1 MADNVNHP
9 AHYETGKFECIDVM
23 VETQGVEATQNFC
36 VCNAL
41 KYVYRHKKKNGM
53 EDLQKAI
60 WYLNKAVELESQSE
74 KALAEVETQS
84 EKALNTYYAERNEKI
99 GLDATATAI
108 SALMQQAYSLTE
120 SFKEKVKAE
129 YPGVDTLCGYYGSI
143 SYKLANM
150 SSQAEIRSCLL
161 KEFEDGRTE
170 IRKGIKARKNEMIKG
185 ITDNYRNVIAN
196 VSNMKNAKLA
206 MEYLKN
212 LGFDLSELVKADEN
226 PVTTALSV
234 EVDTRFLFIGGK
246 KNEVE

>member
-41 KYVYRHKKKNGM
+41 KYVYRHKKKNGI

-60 WYLNKAVELESQSE
+60 WYLNKAVELEE
-74 KALAEVETQS
+74 
-84 EKALNTYYAERNEKI
+84 
-99 GLDATATAI
+99 
-108 SALMQQAYSLTE
+108 
-120 SFKEKVKAE
+120 AE

-143 SYKLANM
+143 SYKLANL

-206 MEYLKN
+206 MEYLKS
-212 LGFDLSELVKADEN
+212 LGFDLSDLVKADEN

>member
-1 MADNVNHP
+1 M
-9 AHYETGKFECIDVM
+9 TKRQII
-23 VETQGVEATQNFC
+23 
-36 VCNAL
+36 
-41 KYVYRHKKKNGM
+41 K
-53 EDLQKAI
+53 
-60 WYLNKAVELESQSE
+60 WLESQSE

-84 EKALNTYYAERNEKI
+84 EKALNTYYAERNEKNVSTN
-99 GLDATATAI
+99 LDNITTATAI

-246 KNEVE
+246 KHEVE

>member
-23 VETQGVEATQNFC
+23 VETQGVEATQDFC

-60 WYLNKAVELESQSE
+60 WYLNKAVKWLESQSE

-212 LGFDLSELVKADEN
+212 LGCELVKADEN

>member
-1 MADNVNHP
+1 M
-9 AHYETGKFECIDVM
+9 TKRQII
-23 VETQGVEATQNFC
+23 
-36 VCNAL
+36 
-41 KYVYRHKKKNGM
+41 K
-53 EDLQKAI
+53 
-60 WYLNKAVELESQSE
+60 WLESQSE

-84 EKALNTYYAERNEKI
+84 EKALNTYYAERNERI
-99 GLDATATAI
+99 GLEDTATSIA
-108 SALMQQAYSLTE
+108 ALMQQAYSLTE

-150 SSQAEIRSCLL
+150 SSQAEIRSSLL

-170 IRKGIKARKNEMIKG
+170 IRKG

-206 MEYLKN
+206 MEYLKS
-212 LGFDLSELVKADEN
+212 LGFDLSDLVKADEN

>member
-1 MADNVNHP
+1 MEERENIRERLKKHKLSYVWLIGQLALRGIVTDKTEMSSVISGTRNGTKAD
-9 AHYETGKFECIDVM
+9 
-23 VETQGVEATQNFC
+23 
-36 VCNAL
+36 
-41 KYVYRHKKKNGM
+41 
-53 EDLQKAI
+53 AI
-60 WYLNKAVELESQSE
+60 IE
-74 KALAEVETQS
+74 LAEVENQS
-84 EKALNTYYAERNEKI
+84 EKALNTYYAERNERI
-99 GLDATATAI
+99 GLEDTATSIA
-108 SALMQQAYSLTE
+108 ALMQQAYSLTE

-206 MEYLKN
+206 MEYLKS
-212 LGFDLSELVKADEN
+212 LGFDLSDLVKADEN

>member
-60 WYLNKAVELESQSE
+60 WYLNKAVEL
-74 KALAEVETQS
+74 
-84 EKALNTYYAERNEKI
+84 NERI
-99 GLDATATAI
+99 GLEDTATSIA
-108 SALMQQAYSLTE
+108 ALMQQAYSLTE

-206 MEYLKN
+206 MEYLKS
-212 LGFDLSELVKADEN
+212 LGFDLSDLVKADEN

-234 EVDTRFLFIGGK
+234 EVDTRFLFIEGK

>member
-1 MADNVNHP
+1 M
-9 AHYETGKFECIDVM
+9 TKRQII
-23 VETQGVEATQNFC
+23 
-36 VCNAL
+36 
-41 KYVYRHKKKNGM
+41 K
-53 EDLQKAI
+53 
-60 WYLNKAVELESQSE
+60 WLESQSE
-74 KALAEVETQS
+74 KALAEIETQS
-84 EKALNTYYAERNEKI
+84 EKALNTYYAERNERI
-99 GLDATATAI
+99 GLEDTATSIA
-108 SALMQQAYSLTE
+108 ALMQQVYSLTE

-206 MEYLKN
+206 ME
-212 LGFDLSELVKADEN
+212 LVLRRNRRGSGRMSRRGTLPALTSSKRCVNFVEFF
-226 PVTTALSV
+226 VRVLCKTA
-234 EVDTRFLFIGGK
+234 R
-246 KNEVE
+246 

>member
-23 VETQGVEATQNFC
+23 VETQGVEATQDFC

-60 WYLNKAVELESQSE
+60 WYLNKAVELEE
-74 KALAEVETQS
+74 A
-84 EKALNTYYAERNEKI
+84 
-99 GLDATATAI
+99 
-108 SALMQQAYSLTE
+108 
-120 SFKEKVKAE
+120 
-129 YPGVDTLCGYYGSI
+129 
-143 SYKLANM
+143 
-150 SSQAEIRSCLL
+150 
-161 KEFEDGRTE
+161 
-170 IRKGIKARKNEMIKG
+170 KNEMIKG

>member
-1 MADNVNHP
+1 
-9 AHYETGKFECIDVM
+9 
-23 VETQGVEATQNFC
+23 
-36 VCNAL
+36 
-41 KYVYRHKKKNGM
+41 
-53 EDLQKAI
+53 
-60 WYLNKAVELESQSE
+60 LESQSE

-120 SFKEKVKAE
+120 
-129 YPGVDTLCGYYGSI
+129 YPGTDTLCGYYGSI

-212 LGFDLSELVKADEN
+212 LGFDLSDLVKADEN

-246 KNEVE
+246 KHEVE

>member
-1 MADNVNHP
+1 M
-9 AHYETGKFECIDVM
+9 
-23 VETQGVEATQNFC
+23 
-36 VCNAL
+36 
-41 KYVYRHKKKNGM
+41 
-53 EDLQKAI
+53 
-60 WYLNKAVELESQSE
+60 
-74 KALAEVETQS
+74 
-84 EKALNTYYAERNEKI
+84 
-99 GLDATATAI
+99 
-108 SALMQQAYSLTE
+108 
-120 SFKEKVKAE
+120 
-129 YPGVDTLCGYYGSI
+129 
-143 SYKLANM
+143 
-150 SSQAEIRSCLL
+150 L

>member
-1 MADNVNHP
+1 MADNVNP
-9 AHYETGKFECIDVM
+9 PTHYETGKFECIDVM
-23 VETQGVEATQNFC
+23 VETQGVEATQDFC

-60 WYLNKAVELESQSE
+60 WYLNKAVEL
-74 KALAEVETQS
+74 
-84 EKALNTYYAERNEKI
+84 AERNEKI
-99 GLDATATAI
+99 GLDATANAI

>member
-1 MADNVNHP
+1 M
-9 AHYETGKFECIDVM
+9 TKRQII
-23 VETQGVEATQNFC
+23 
-36 VCNAL
+36 
-41 KYVYRHKKKNGM
+41 K
-53 EDLQKAI
+53 
-60 WYLNKAVELESQSE
+60 WLESQSE

-84 EKALNTYYAERNEKI
+84 EKALNTYYAERNERI
-99 GLDATATAI
+99 GLEDTATSIA
-108 SALMQQAYSLTE
+108 ALMQQAYSLTE

-185 ITDNYRNVIAN
+185 ITDNYRNV
-196 VSNMKNAKLA
+196 NAKLA
-206 MEYLKN
+206 MEYLKS
-212 LGFDLSELVKADEN
+212 LGFDLSDLVKADEN

>member
-1 MADNVNHP
+1 
-9 AHYETGKFECIDVM
+9 
-23 VETQGVEATQNFC
+23 
-36 VCNAL
+36 
-41 KYVYRHKKKNGM
+41 
-53 EDLQKAI
+53 
-60 WYLNKAVELESQSE
+60 LESQSE

-129 YPGVDTLCGYYGSI
+129 YPRVDTLCGYYGSI

-246 KNEVE
+246 KHEVE

>member
-1 MADNVNHP
+1 M
-9 AHYETGKFECIDVM
+9 TKRQII
-23 VETQGVEATQNFC
+23 
-36 VCNAL
+36 
-41 KYVYRHKKKNGM
+41 K
-53 EDLQKAI
+53 
-60 WYLNKAVELESQSE
+60 WLESQSE

-84 EKALNTYYAERNEKI
+84 EKALNTYYAERNERI
-99 GLDATATAI
+99 GLEDTATSIA
-108 SALMQQAYSLTE
+108 ALMQQAYSLTE

-143 SYKLANM
+143 SYKLGNM

-161 KEFEDGRTE
+161 KEFEDGR
-170 IRKGIKARKNEMIKG
+170 NEMIKG

-206 MEYLKN
+206 MEYLKS
-212 LGFDLSELVKADEN
+212 LGFDLSDLVKADEN

>member
-1 MADNVNHP
+1 M
-9 AHYETGKFECIDVM
+9 TKRQII
-23 VETQGVEATQNFC
+23 
-36 VCNAL
+36 
-41 KYVYRHKKKNGM
+41 K
-53 EDLQKAI
+53 
-60 WYLNKAVELESQSE
+60 WLESQSE

-84 EKALNTYYAERNEKI
+84 EKALNTYYAERNERI
-99 GLDATATAI
+99 GLEDTATSIA
-108 SALMQQAYSLTE
+108 ALMQQAYSLTE

-143 SYKLANM
+143 SYKLGNM
-150 SSQAEIRSCLL
+150 SSQA
-161 KEFEDGRTE
+161 E

-206 MEYLKN
+206 MEYLKS
-212 LGFDLSELVKADEN
+212 LGFDLSDLVKADEN

-234 EVDTRFLFIGGK
+234 EVDTRFLFIGVK

>member
-1 MADNVNHP
+1 M
-9 AHYETGKFECIDVM
+9 TKRQII
-23 VETQGVEATQNFC
+23 
-36 VCNAL
+36 
-41 KYVYRHKKKNGM
+41 K
-53 EDLQKAI
+53 
-60 WYLNKAVELESQSE
+60 WLESQSE

-185 ITDNYRNVIAN
+185 ITDNYRNVR
-196 VSNMKNAKLA
+196 VSHLFRREPTFLRLLRSSTKRTSARWRLLCSLLLVRSILNASLC
-206 MEYLKN
+206 
-212 LGFDLSELVKADEN
+212 
-226 PVTTALSV
+226 
-234 EVDTRFLFIGGK
+234 
-246 KNEVE
+246 

>member
-1 MADNVNHP
+1 M
-9 AHYETGKFECIDVM
+9 TKRQII
-23 VETQGVEATQNFC
+23 
-36 VCNAL
+36 
-41 KYVYRHKKKNGM
+41 K
-53 EDLQKAI
+53 
-60 WYLNKAVELESQSE
+60 WLESQSE

-120 SFKEKVKAE
+120 SFKEKVKVE

-170 IRKGIKARKNEMIKG
+170 IRKG

>member
-60 WYLNKAVELESQSE
+60 WYLNKAVELEE
-74 KALAEVETQS
+74 AK
-84 EKALNTYYAERNEKI
+84 AERNERI
-99 GLDATATAI
+99 GLEDTATSIA
-108 SALMQQAYSLTE
+108 ALMQQAYSLTE

-143 SYKLANM
+143 SYKLANL

-206 MEYLKN
+206 MEYLKS
-212 LGFDLSELVKADEN
+212 LGFDLSDLVKADEN

>member
-1 MADNVNHP
+1 
-9 AHYETGKFECIDVM
+9 
-23 VETQGVEATQNFC
+23 
-36 VCNAL
+36 
-41 KYVYRHKKKNGM
+41 
-53 EDLQKAI
+53 
-60 WYLNKAVELESQSE
+60 LESQSE

-84 EKALNTYYAERNEKI
+84 EKALNTYYADRNEKI
-99 GLDATATAI
+99 GLDVTATAI

-120 SFKEKVKAE
+120 SFKEKVKSE
-129 YPGVDTLCGYYGSI
+129 YPGTDTLCGYYGSI

-170 IRKGIKARKNEMIKG
+170 IRKGIKVRKNEMIKG

-212 LGFDLSELVKADEN
+212 LGFDLSDLVKADEN

>member
-1 MADNVNHP
+1 M
-9 AHYETGKFECIDVM
+9 TKRQII
-23 VETQGVEATQNFC
+23 
-36 VCNAL
+36 
-41 KYVYRHKKKNGM
+41 K
-53 EDLQKAI
+53 
-60 WYLNKAVELESQSE
+60 WLESQSE

-84 EKALNTYYAERNEKI
+84 EKALNTY
-99 GLDATATAI
+99 
-108 SALMQQAYSLTE
+108 
-120 SFKEKVKAE
+120 KVKAE

-185 ITDNYRNVIAN
+185 ITDNYRNVIAY

-206 MEYLKN
+206 MEYLKS
-212 LGFDLSELVKADEN
+212 LGFDLSDLVKADEN

>member
-1 MADNVNHP
+1 M
-9 AHYETGKFECIDVM
+9 TKRQII
-23 VETQGVEATQNFC
+23 
-36 VCNAL
+36 
-41 KYVYRHKKKNGM
+41 K
-53 EDLQKAI
+53 
-60 WYLNKAVELESQSE
+60 WLESQSE

-84 EKALNTYYAERNEKI
+84 EKALNTYYAER
-99 GLDATATAI
+99 
-108 SALMQQAYSLTE
+108 TE
-120 SFKEKVKAE
+120 SLKEKVKAE

>member
-1 MADNVNHP
+1 M
-9 AHYETGKFECIDVM
+9 TKRQII
-23 VETQGVEATQNFC
+23 
-36 VCNAL
+36 
-41 KYVYRHKKKNGM
+41 K
-53 EDLQKAI
+53 
-60 WYLNKAVELESQSE
+60 WLESQSE

-84 EKALNTYYAERNEKI
+84 EKALNTYYA
-99 GLDATATAI
+99 
-108 SALMQQAYSLTE
+108 
-120 SFKEKVKAE
+120 VKAE

-196 VSNMKNAKLA
+196 VNNMKNAKLA

-212 LGFDLSELVKADEN
+212 LGFDLSDLVKADEN

>member
-1 MADNVNHP
+1 M
-9 AHYETGKFECIDVM
+9 TKRQII
-23 VETQGVEATQNFC
+23 
-36 VCNAL
+36 
-41 KYVYRHKKKNGM
+41 K
-53 EDLQKAI
+53 
-60 WYLNKAVELESQSE
+60 WLESQSE

-84 EKALNTYYAERNEKI
+84 EKALNTYYAERNERI
-99 GLDATATAI
+99 GLEDTATSIA
-108 SALMQQAYSLTE
+108 ALMQQAYSLTE

-196 VSNMKNAKLA
+196 VSNMS
-206 MEYLKN
+206 
-212 LGFDLSELVKADEN
+212 LGFDLSDLVKADEN